1 MARTRKPAGT
11 KHSAKSQ
18 ALPGTR
24 QGKLPG
30 ALPGVRASDL
40 ELQVLSLLWSD
51 GPATARQVLT
61 VMPDGKKRSYTT
73 ILSVMQ
79 VMEKKGLLTHTSR
92 GRAHVYQP
100 AVTQKQVLR
109 PMLRGMVTKVFGG
122 STAAAVQ
129 HLLDANRVGDTEL
142 SQIRQLLNDQAETDA
157 NKGD

>member
-1 MARTRKPAGT
+1 MARVRKPAGT
-11 KHSAKSQ
+11 KKTGKPG
-18 ALPGTR
+18 ALPGAGGGR

-30 ALPGVRASDL
+30 GASDL

-51 GPATARQVLT
+51 GPATAREVLT
-61 VMPDGKKRSYTT
+61 AMPDGKQRSYTT

-92 GRAHVYQP
+92 GRAHVYKP

-129 HLLDANRVGDTEL
+129 QLLDANHIDDGEL
-142 SQIRQLLNDQAETDA
+142 SQIRQLLNDQSETDA
-157 NKGD
+157 GKGD